1 MPKFAITLSRTVART
16 SRIIINANDAAS
28 AFDLVS
34 ELDLDDIK
42 LAWREQ
48 RIGPTDLI
56 GPISLGAHWKVTP
69 NVQRRVDE
77 IEATWAEMEKKEKK
91 EKKKNEQSARRNRTR
106 VRRRR

>member
-16 SRIIINANDAAS
+16 SRIIISADDAAS

-42 LAWREQ
+42 LDWREQ

-77 IEATWAEMEKKEKK
+77 IEATWAEMKKK
-91 EKKKNEQSARRNRTR
+91 EKKKNEQSARRSRTR
-106 VRRRR
+106 IRRRR